1 MKKMI
6 FTLAAIAISASAAL
20 AQVADGTYNVDYKT
34 STINWAGQKVT
45 GSGHNGTIRV
55 SSGQVV
61 VAKSNISTGKLKV
74 DMNGITC
81 TDLPEGEYNSKLIN
95 HLKSEDFFNS
105 AKFPDANFEVTSV
118 AAKADKSGNTHEI
131 KGKITIKGI
140 TKDVTFPAKVTGDG
154 KSVTIDGSLKL
165 DRSLFDVRYG
175 SETFFGALGDNAIS
189 NDIALTLHLV
199 ANKKG

>member
-6 FTLAAIAISASAAL
+6 FTLAAIAISASAAF

-61 VAKSNISTGKLKV
+61 VAKSNITTGKLKV

-81 TDLPEGEYNSKLIN
+81 ADLPEGEYNSKLIN
-95 HLKSEDFFNS
+95 HLKSEDFFNT

-118 AAKADKSGNTHEI
+118 AVKADKAGNTHEV

-140 TKDVTFPAKVTGDG
+140 TKDITFPAKVTGDG
-154 KSVTIDGSLKL
+154 KTVTIDGDVKL
-165 DRSLFDVRYG
+165 DRSMFDVRYG
-175 SETFFGALGDNAIS
+175 SETFFGSLGDNAIS

>member
-154 KSVTIDGSLKL
+154 KSLTIDGSLKL

-175 SETFFGALGDNAIS
+175 SETFFGSLGDNAIS

-199 ANKKG
+199 ANKKA

>member
-140 TKDVTFPAKVTGDG
+140 TKDVTFPAKVSGDG

-175 SETFFGALGDNAIS
+175 SETFFGSLGDNAIS